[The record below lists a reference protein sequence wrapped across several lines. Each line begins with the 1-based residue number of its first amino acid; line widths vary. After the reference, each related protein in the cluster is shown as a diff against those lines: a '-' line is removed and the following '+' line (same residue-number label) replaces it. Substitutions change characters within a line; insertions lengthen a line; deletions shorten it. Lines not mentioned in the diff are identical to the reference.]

1 MRHRQLGGEA
11 ADPGQVL
18 ARDRF
23 SVPQERFLPGFTY
36 LHLAT
41 QTDSSGTK
49 CIQTSSR
56 YAGTRNITVTLQECP
71 PIFNFIFALH
81 GSSICYQLSGQDL
94 HHGYLAGRP
103 PRLHLPRPRHRR
115 RQQPKSQAVFYE
127 DFHNLRWQ
135 IRVAVVGLQVVIA
148 SQPTL

>member
-1 MRHRQLGGEA
+1 MEYYRNVRMFYHFQL
-11 ADPGQVL
+11 
-18 ARDRF
+18 
-23 SVPQERFLPGFTY
+23 Y
-36 LHLAT
+36 I
-41 QTDSSGTK
+41 
-49 CIQTSSR
+49 CI
-56 YAGTRNITVTLQECP
+56 EWK
-71 PIFNFIFALH
+71 FNLFH
-81 GSSICYQLSGQDL
+81 QLSGQDL